1 MPDIDDVADVIE
13 ELEGVAEQ
21 RIRAETRYEQEM
33 LGLEKLGYTTTDD
46 SGKAIPKLGAKV
58 DTRTE
63 SLKEEF
69 DDFIEDYNELF
80 E

>member
-1 MPDIDDVADVIE
+1 MPSIEEVEDIIE
-13 ELEGVAEQ
+13 ELEGVAEE

-46 SGKAIPKLGAKV
+46 SGKAIPKLGTKI
-58 DTRTE
+58 DTRAE

-69 DDFIEDYNELF
+69 DDFFEDYGELF